1 MKFLGRMCRD
11 LTDVQPRVEAGHV
24 RHHQPPVVGVAVR
37 GGDAGVPGVGDVANG
52 EEVGGGEDS
61 VT

>member
-1 MKFLGRMCRD
+1 MCRD